1 MNLELDIRLV
11 HSAVRLNFHIW
22 FIVTFYNLKMI
33 TFGHLKPEQGFEM
46 ITRIWLAESSN
57 QSEVNSHCSIVNGV
71 FDIQKYSL
79 FIL

>member
-33 TFGHLKPEQGFEM
+33 TFGHLKPEQGFDM
-46 ITRIWLAESSN
+46 ITRI
-57 QSEVNSHCSIVNGV
+57 
-71 FDIQKYSL
+71 
-79 FIL
+79 

>member
-33 TFGHLKPEQGFEM
+33 TFGHLKPEQSFQND
-46 ITRIWLAESSN
+46 ISSLIGREL
-57 QSEVNSHCSIVNGV
+57 QPIGR
-71 FDIQKYSL
+71 
-79 FIL
+79 

>member
-46 ITRIWLAESSN
+46 ITRIWLARELQPISN
-57 QSEVNSHCSIVNGV
+57 
-71 FDIQKYSL
+71 
-79 FIL
+79 